1 MSGATLAAG
10 TKPIPP
16 KIGDPMVGSRQAPDQ
31 MGGLMGSLTF
41 MQLQMISFII
51 VLAASGLV
59 PIEDLLF
66 FAGISVYIII
76 LSRLFFPPATDNP
89 APPVFQGN
97 LFFRG
102 YVSVGAIVGLFLPMA
117 YVLGGFTRGEQRAVK
132 AATPPLFLLACQIF
146 TENLISGLS
155 IFSLPVRALVPM
167 LYNTRRLFAISEWA
181 KQACFSHLTAVHQA
195 TSTCPF
201 AQAMRYSTLACQ
213 TFARDVPSGHPVSP
227 DVGFPLFGRALALA
241 NLVFWAFNL
250 FCFLIP
256 MFLPRAFQRH
266 FELQQEAK
274 EQSAKSDAE
283 PPHTDNGQL
292 PEKKGFLGGFM
303 GSIPDQTGRQIQ
315 CSVGQQDQDMEFQ
328 RLSPAR
334 RALDGETARRSH
346 MVQHTRESTR

>member
-10 TKPIPP
+10 VKPMPP
-16 KIGDPMVGSRQAPDQ
+16 KIGDPMVGTRRPPDQ

-89 APPVFQGN
+89 APPVFEGS

-181 KQACFSHLTAVHQA
+181 KQACFSHLTAIGQA
-195 TSTCPF
+195 TSTCI
-201 AQAMRYSTLACQ
+201 L

-283 PPHTDNGQL
+283 PRRTDNGQL
-292 PEKKGFLGGFM
+292 PDKKGFLGGFM
-303 GSIPDQTGRQIQ
+303 GST
-315 CSVGQQDQDMEFQ
+315 
-328 RLSPAR
+328 R
-334 RALDGETARRSH
+334 RALDGETARWSH
-346 MVQHTRESTR
+346 MVQHTGDSAQ

>member
-10 TKPIPP
+10 AKPIPP
-16 KIGDPMVGSRQAPDQ
+16 RIGDPMVGTRRPPDQ

-41 MQLQMISFII
+41 MQLQMISFIV

-89 APPVFQGN
+89 APPVFEGN

-155 IFSLPVRALVPM
+155 IFSLP
-167 LYNTRRLFAISEWA
+167 
-181 KQACFSHLTAVHQA
+181 
-195 TSTCPF
+195 
-201 AQAMRYSTLACQ
+201 
-213 TFARDVPSGHPVSP
+213 TFARDVPTGHPVSP

-266 FELQQEAK
+266 FELQQEAR

-283 PPHTDNGQL
+283 PRRNDNGQL

-303 GSIPDQTGRQIQ
+303 GS
-315 CSVGQQDQDMEFQ
+315 SA
-328 RLSPAR
+328 S
-334 RALDGETARRSH
+334 TA
-346 MVQHTRESTR
+346 TDTDKIKST